1 MSTYDDAS
9 LIYYPS
15 GYKAGTAYSLKP
27 TDGSGDLTFTRASSA
42 TRVNSDGLIESP
54 RTNLVLYSEDFSNA
68 YWTKQA
74 GITAT
79 YNTTETLSPDG
90 TYNATKFVGNGTTG
104 VLKTSI
110 SVSGVVSRSVYLKS
124 VTGTTTATFKE
135 PNTNVPSPI
144 TLTITNEWQRFE
156 MIGDNGSS
164 FQGLQID
171 DITLDGIY
179 MWGAQLETGDIATE
193 YIPTTTTAVSVGM
206 LANVPRIDYT
216 GGGCGSLILEP
227 QRTNVALNSETFGA
241 GTGTTIVLNNTA
253 SPDGYVSADK
263 LVEDTSTGVHIT
275 TMGASLGGSVDSSI
289 YSVSVFVK
297 AAGRTRIQFFDN
309 NQASGGLSNFD
320 LANGVVI
327 SGSGKIENY
336 GNGWYRCIIFPVK
349 DNSTTSNCQIRLIS
363 TGTTT
368 SYTGDGTSG
377 VFLWGKQIEDS
388 SSYATSYI
396 PTTSTAVTRVAD
408 SASKTGISSLLGQ
421 TEGTIYLEYQR
432 FNDGDVFVGIINN
445 ASNYV
450 EFNLAAAVG
459 TKIEIRGASPI
470 GSIPSA
476 TRGGSSLPFTN
487 YKVAIRY
494 KENDNALFQNGVKIA
509 SDVTAFLNFSSAN
522 LTEFR
527 FARSNGNQPFRGRI
541 SALIIDNN
549 GLSDDDLT
557 LLTGTLGETYFQSYA
572 LMANYLNYTIQ

>member
-15 GYKAGTAYSLKP
+15 GYKEDKIYSLKP
-27 TDGSGDLTFTRASSA
+27 TDGSGDLTFTRASTA
-42 TRVNSDGLIESP
+42 TRVNSAGLIESP

-368 SYTGDGTSG
+368 SYTGDGTSE

-396 PTTSTAVTRVAD
+396 PTTTTAVTRVAD
-408 SASKTGISSLLGQ
+408 SASKSGISSLLGQ

-557 LLTGTLGETYFQSYA
+557 LLTGTLGETYFESYA